1 MFSMCSELTP
11 RAHILDT
18 RIPQLMQPCSHS
30 TELMHIARLHLLCK
44 LTAPGITW
52 SDQAKLMSQALILS
66 VRLSS
71 HHSYKDKAAA
81 EGRSTIDND
90 TFSTCTY

>member
-1 MFSMCSELTP
+1 MTFVAQKS
-11 RAHILDT
+11 IV
-18 RIPQLMQPCSHS
+18 SHS

-44 LTAPGITW
+44 FTAPGITG
-52 SDQAKLMSQALILS
+52 SDHAKLMSQALILS

-81 EGRSTIDND
+81 EGRGKIDND
-90 TFSTCTY
+90 LFFTYTYCANIAIIV